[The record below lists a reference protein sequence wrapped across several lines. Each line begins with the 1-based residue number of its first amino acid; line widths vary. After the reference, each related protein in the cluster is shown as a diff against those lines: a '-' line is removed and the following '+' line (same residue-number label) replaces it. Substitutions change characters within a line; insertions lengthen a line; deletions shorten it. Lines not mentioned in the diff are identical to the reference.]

1 MTTDNEATDGEA
13 GGAEQKEGTE
23 RPKWDNKVQYLLTC
37 IGFAV
42 GLGNV
47 WRFPYL
53 CQIYGGGKRISFT
66 MCFFML
72 TQKAKLGS
80 WAKIWLFTWFS
91 TSRNIF

>member
-1 MTTDNEATDGEA
+1 MYVRRTGFEHSLFLKMAKTEASEV
-13 GGAEQKEGTE
+13 EE

-53 CQIYGGGKRISFT
+53 CQIHGGGEMPSYT
-66 MCFFML
+66 VML
-72 TQKAKLGS
+72 YQDSPT
-80 WAKIWLFTWFS
+80 
-91 TSRNIF
+91 

>member
-1 MTTDNEATDGEA
+1 MSTT
-13 GGAEQKEGTE
+13 KEKE

-53 CQIYGGGKRISFT
+53 CQIYGGGKSVLSLR
-66 MCFFML
+66 L
-72 TQKAKLGS
+72 T
-80 WAKIWLFTWFS
+80 WLVFHLSVNVLTYLFS
-91 TSRNIF
+91 T